1 MTASLERAR
10 AAVAAC
16 GRRLVS
22 TGLVVG
28 SAGNV
33 SVRVG
38 DQIAIT
44 PSGVPYD
51 RIEPDDIAVVTL
63 EGERLEGGPPSS
75 ELRLHLGIYAST
87 RAGAVVHTHSPFAT
101 ALSTVLDE
109 LPAVHYTMA
118 MLGGAVP
125 VVPYATYGTQ
135 ALADAT
141 RSALSGRRAAL
152 LQSHGVV
159 TYGRTLELAY
169 ERAQLVEWVA
179 EVYTHAR
186 VVGAPRIVSAAELED
201 VARRA
206 GERPSAG
213 S

>member
-1 MTASLERAR
+1 MTRAEAR
-10 AAVAAC
+10 ALLAAH
-16 GRRLVS
+16 GRRLIGDRL
-22 TGLVVG
+22 TVG
-28 SAGNV
+28 TSGNLSIRLDDCV
-33 SVRVG
+33 
-38 DQIAIT
+38 AIT
-44 PSGVPYD
+44 PSGIPYD
-51 RIEPDDIAVVTL
+51 RIEPEEIALVTL
-63 EGERLEGGPPSS
+63 EGERLDGGPPSS

-109 LPAVHYTMA
+109 LPTVHYTMA

-135 ALADAT
+135 ALADVT

-152 LQSHGVV
+152 LQSHGVI
-159 TYGRTLELAY
+159 TYGRTLQLAY
-169 ERAQLVEWVA
+169 ERAELVEWVA

-186 VVGAPRIVSAAELED
+186 VVGEPRIVSAAELED

-206 GERPSAG
+206 CEQRSAG